1 MAQSQSVA
9 KGADQGAP
17 DGVPNQKFAA
27 LVIGSIGVVYGDIGT
42 SPLYAFREAV
52 HAAKATSFAGREAV
66 FGVLSLITWALLLI
80 VTLKYVIILLRA
92 DNKGEGGMFALMALG
107 QSVAKRSAPV
117 IMGLG
122 IAGASFFYGDA
133 VITPAISV
141 LSAVEGLKLVS
152 PAFGQFVI
160 PLSVV
165 ILVGLFAMQS
175 RGTAH
180 VAKYFGPITVVWFI
194 ALAVGGLIHLVG
206 NPDVLV
212 ALNPWYGIR
221 FLFTHGLIGLT
232 VLGLVFLAVTGAE
245 ALYADLGHFGRKPIQ
260 VAWFSLILP
269 ALLFNYYGQGALVL
283 ARPEALE
290 NPFYLLYPDWA
301 LIPMVILAT
310 LATIIASQAVITG
323 AFSLT
328 RQAIQLGLLPRF
340 GITHTSEAMSGQIY
354 LPRINWMLLVG
365 VLLVVFAF
373 RSSSNLASAYGVS
386 VTAAMVIDT
395 LLAFFVVWRYWKW
408 PLWQTALTMIPLLFL
423 EQVFLTANFLK
434 VFEGGWVPLLL
445 AACIGLIMVDV
456 GARLAPARQAD
467 AQERSRPRLAVAQ
480 ARGQAAASRAR
491 YGRVLHR
498 RSNRGADRAHAQPE
512 AQPRAARAQHHPF
525 DTHRGSAARAAL
537 RARDRRSRHRHLHPR
552 RRALRLHGNA
562 ERAEDPRSLPA
573 QGSQHRHWRD
583 VVLPV
588 APQSEGDAQV
598 GDARLAGP
606 AVRGARAQ
614 RAGRHDLL
622 PDPHRPRRRGR
633 HAGRRLTYDVLSLAR
648 LRHDLPLR
656 RAVTIC
662 GSAWPTRKTASRRA
676 PRAT

>member
-1 MAQSQSVA
+1 VAQSQSVA

-17 DGVPNQKFAA
+17 DGVPNQNFAA

-66 FGVLSLITWALLLI
+66 FGVLSLITWTLLLI

-180 VAKYFGPITVVWFI
+180 VAKYFGPVTVVWFI
-194 ALAVGGLIHLVG
+194 ALAIGGLIHLVG

-221 FLFTHGLIGLT
+221 FIFSHGIIGLT

-260 VAWFSLILP
+260 VAWFTLILP
-269 ALLFNYYGQGALVL
+269 ALLLNYYGQGALVL
-283 ARPEALE
+283 ARPDALA

-328 RQAIQLGLLPRF
+328 RQAIQLGLLPRL
-340 GITHTSEAMSGQIY
+340 GITHTSETMSGQIY

-434 VFEGGWVPLLL
+434 VFQGGWVPLLL
-445 AACIGLIMVDV
+445 AACIGLIMVTWV
-456 GARLAPARQAD
+456 RGSRLLVKQTRKNEADLDWLLRKLEAKPPHRVPGTAVFFTADPTAAPTALMHNLKHNRVLH
-467 AQERSRPRLAVAQ
+467 ERNIILSIRTEEVPRVP
-480 ARGQAAASRAR
+480 RYERVSVDRVTDTFIRVVAR
-491 YGRVLHR
+491 YGFMETPSVPKILEVCR
-498 RSNRGADRAHAQPE
+498 RKDLNIDIGATS
-512 AQPRAARAQHHPF
+512 F
-525 DTHRGSAARAAL
+525 FL
-537 RARDRRSRHRHLHPR
+537 
-552 RRALRLHGNA
+552 
-562 ERAEDPRSLPA
+562 
-573 QGSQHRHWRD
+573 
-583 VVLPV
+583 
-588 APQSEGDAQV
+588 
-598 GDARLAGP
+598 
-606 AVRGARAQ
+606 
-614 RAGRHDLL
+614 
-622 PDPHRPRRRGR
+622 
-633 HAGRRLTYDVLSLAR
+633 
-648 LRHDLPLR
+648 
-656 RAVTIC
+656 
-662 GSAWPTRKTASRRA
+662 SRRNLRVTPKSEMPGWQDRLFVA
-676 PRAT
+676 IARSAQDATTYFQIPTDRVVEVGTQVAV